1 MNPIDLMAELIRENA
16 PLDIWQD
23 TPLESYR
30 RLGMTNRGE
39 IGEQFIERY
48 LNHFGIRITNG
59 ARTDETDRRI
69 GTMLLEIK
77 TAGLG
82 ANGTFQFNHVRLDR
96 DYHHLICLGVCPT
109 QLVFNMWSKDALRA
123 GEAGRLVAMA
133 QNQLVTYKLTKRLE
147 EMRPIEGLV
156 AHIQEA
162 VADHEG

>member
-1 MNPIDLMAELIRENA
+1 MNPVDLMAELIRENG
-16 PLDIWQD
+16 PPDIWAGS
-23 TPLESYR
+23 PLEGYR

-48 LNHFGIRITNG
+48 LNHFGIPVRNG
-59 ARTDETDRRI
+59 NRADEIDRRI

-96 DYHHLICLGVCPT
+96 DYHHLICLGVCPN
-109 QLVFNMWSKDALRA
+109 QLVFNMWPEEVVRA
-123 GEAGRLVAMA
+123 GDAGTLVAMA
-133 QNQLVTYKLTKRLE
+133 QDQLVTYKLTKRLE
-147 EMRPIEGLV
+147 EMRPIADLV
-156 AHIQEA
+156 AHVRQA

>member
-1 MNPIDLMAELIRENA
+1 MNPVDLMAQLIRENA
-16 PLDIWQD
+16 PPDIWVNS
-23 TPLESYR
+23 PLEAYR

-48 LNHFGIRITNG
+48 LNHFGIEVRNG
-59 ARTDETDRRI
+59 NRADETDRRI

-96 DYHHLICLGVCPT
+96 NYHHLICLGVCPN
-109 QLVFNMWSKDALRA
+109 QLVFNMWPEDVVRA
-123 GEAGRLVAMA
+123 NGAGRLVAMA
-133 QNQLVTYKLTKRLE
+133 QGQLVTYKLTKRLDD
-147 EMRPIEGLV
+147 MRPIADLV
-156 AHIQEA
+156 AQVRQA